1 MRRLLPGRRR
11 VPADLRGRLGIPA
24 GERLLAW
31 GSGPLP
37 GGSTGYLAA
46 TDRALH
52 VEATGAAY
60 GWEEVGRAAWQEPVL
75 DLELL
80 TADGGAGARLR
91 LVVEDSGD
99 LPSAVHD
106 RVTASVIVSERVE
119 VAEGVKARMVARRA
133 FDDGPVRWSVVFD
146 AGVDA
151 SDPALQAHARTA
163 LADLRSALGI

>member
-1 MRRLLPGRRR
+1 M
-11 VPADLRGRLGIPA
+11 PADLKDRLAIPA
-24 GERLLAW
+24 GDRLLAW

-37 GGSTGYLAA
+37 DGSTGYLAA
-46 TDRALH
+46 TDHALY
-52 VEATGAAY
+52 VEATQAAY
-60 GWEEVGRAAWQEPVL
+60 GWDEVGRAAWQEPVL
-75 DLELL
+75 ELELL
-80 TADGGAGARLR
+80 TPDGGAGARLR

-133 FDDGPVRWSVVFD
+133 FGDGPVRWSVVFD
-146 AGVDA
+146 AGVEA
-151 SDPALQAHARTA
+151 GDPALQTQARAA

>member
-1 MRRLLPGRRR
+1 MPSDLKQRLR
-11 VPADLRGRLGIPA
+11 IPD

-37 GGSTGYLAA
+37 DGSTGYLAA
-46 TDRALH
+46 TDRALY
-52 VEATGAAY
+52 VEATQAAY
-60 GWEEVGRAAWQEPVL
+60 GWDEVGRAAWQEPVL

-80 TADGGAGARLR
+80 APDGGAGARLR

-133 FDDGPVRWSVVFD
+133 CDDGPVRWSVVFD
-146 AGVDA
+146 AGIDA
-151 SDPALQAHARTA
+151 SDPVLQALAREA
-163 LADLRSALGI
+163 LADLRNALGI

>member
-11 VPADLRGRLGIPA
+11 VPADLRERLGVPS

-37 GGSTGYLAA
+37 EGPTGLLAA
-46 TDRALH
+46 TDRALY
-52 VEATGAAY
+52 VEATQAAY
-60 GWEEVGRAAWQEPVL
+60 GWDEVGRAAWQEPVL
-75 DLELL
+75 ELELL
-80 TADGGAGARLR
+80 TPEGGAGARLR

-99 LPSAVHD
+99 LPSAVRD

-119 VAEGVKARMVARRA
+119 VAEGVQARMVARRA
-133 FDDGPVRWSVVFD
+133 FGDGPIRWNVVFD

-151 SDPALQAHARTA
+151 SDPVLQAQARAA
-163 LADLRSALGI
+163 LDDLRDSLGI

>member
-1 MRRLLPGRRR
+1 MPSNLKQRLH
-11 VPADLRGRLGIPA
+11 IPD

-37 GGSTGYLAA
+37 AGSTGYLAA
-46 TDRALH
+46 TDRALY

-60 GWEEVGRAAWQEPVL
+60 GWDEVGRAAWEEPVL

-80 TADGGAGARLR
+80 MPGGGAGPRLR

-151 SDPALQAHARTA
+151 ADPVLQAQARAA